1 MSYGLCVINFHL
13 INQIVPVL
21 FTIRKATAED
31 IPLIRELCYKVW
43 PQTFASI
50 LSQDKID
57 YMLEY
62 MYSVASLKKQMDD
75 GSQFILVYED
85 DEPVGYAAYL
95 HKGHN
100 IYKLDKIYVLQSQ
113 QGKGTGR
120 FIVNYVVDEIKKK
133 GAIALQL
140 QVHRQNKARK
150 FYEKLGFAIV
160 EEKDFDIGNGFFM
173 NDYVMEKQLA
183 VGS

>member
-1 MSYGLCVINFHL
+1 MSKF
-13 INQIVPVL
+13 Q
-21 FTIRKATAED
+21 IRKANADD

-62 MYSVASLKKQMDD
+62 MYSAASLKKQMDE
-75 GSQFILVYED
+75 GSQFILVSEN

-95 HKGHN
+95 HKDHN

-120 FIVNYVVDEIKKK
+120 FVVDYVVHEIKKK
-133 GAIALQL
+133 GATALQL
-140 QVHRQNKARK
+140 QVHRQNKAIN
-150 FYEKLGFAIV
+150 FYEKLGFVII
-160 EEKDFDIGNGFFM
+160 EEKDFDIGEGFFM
-173 NDYVMEKQLA
+173 NDYVMERKL
-183 VGS
+183 

>member
-1 MSYGLCVINFHL
+1 M
-13 INQIVPVL
+13 
-21 FTIRKATAED
+21 FTIRKATPED

-62 MYSVASLKKQMDD
+62 MYSAASLQKQMEE
-75 GSQFILVYED
+75 GSQFIFVYEE

-95 HKGHN
+95 DKGHN
-100 IYKLDKIYVLQSQ
+100 IYKLDKIYVLPSQ
-113 QGKGTGR
+113 QGKGTGK
-120 FIVNYVVDEIKKK
+120 FVIGYIVNEIRQK
-133 GAIALQL
+133 GATALQL
-140 QVHRQNKARK
+140 QVHRKNKARN
-150 FYEKLGFAIV
+150 FYEKLGFVII
-160 EEKDFDIGNGFFM
+160 EEKDFDIGQGFFM

-183 VGS
+183 TGN